1 MHQGMVVASFSMGR
15 ILSSPL
21 LGTFSEL
28 YGYLPVLVLA
38 NCIIALGCLGYA
50 LADTLPYLV
59 LAQVVIG
66 FGSGT

>member
-1 MHQGMVVASFSMGR
+1 MHQGIVVASFSLGR

-21 LGTFSEL
+21 LGTLSEL
-28 YGYLPVLVLA
+28 HGYIPVLVLA
-38 NCIIALGCLGYA
+38 NLIISLGCVGYA
-50 LADTLPYLV
+50 LADSLPRLV

>member
-1 MHQGMVVASFSMGR
+1 MHQGMVVASFSLGR

-21 LGTFSEL
+21 LGTLSEL

-38 NCIIALGCLGYA
+38 NSIIALGCLGYA
-50 LADTLPYLV
+50 VANTLPLLV